1 MKTYKLLWKKLRK
14 IRVEVL
20 KLSQEA
26 TAYKIGV
33 TRHTYNRYELG
44 YATPQPE
51 NLVKIVEI
59 FGQEV
64 YREC

>member
-26 TAYKIGV
+26 TAYKMGV
-33 TRHTYNRYELG
+33 SRCTYIKYELG
-44 YATPQPE
+44 YATPQPK

-59 FGQEV
+59 FGNEV

>member
-33 TRHTYNRYELG
+33 TRNTYNRYELG
-44 YATPQPE
+44 YATPSPG
-51 NLVKIVEI
+51 NLVKIVDL